1 MTPSTPTTLT
11 DIDIPFGRLVIIMLK
26 FMLASIPAVLCF
38 YAIVGAVVLVF
49 TLVFG
54 GGAALLQN
62 LGHR

>member
-26 FMLASIPAVLCF
+26 FMLASIPALLCF
-38 YAIVGAVVLVF
+38 YAIFAVVAFVVM
-49 TLVFG
+49 LVFG